1 MLNCLIY
8 SPYRHSEPKIC
19 LGEESRTL
27 VGKTGFFA
35 LIKHQAH
42 NDGGLIVE
50 SMK

>member
-8 SPYRHSEPKIC
+8 LLYRHSEPKIF

-27 VGKTGFFA
+27 VAKTGFFA
-35 LIKHQAH
+35 LIKHQAQ